1 MSSAKTSLRPS
12 KVVTDPKRA
21 SASVKELSED
31 LDESNTAPV
40 PWYRTTLAVGLM
52 GSLLLFAALPALS
65 WSWLAWVA
73 PLPWLW
79 LILQPTLPGR
89 RPHLALYLVGFAF
102 WMGTLHWLRLPH
114 WATNFGWAALSGY
127 LAVYIW
133 AFVALS
139 RVGVHRLGIS
149 IVITAPIVWTGL
161 EVVRGYMLGGF
172 TMSSLAHTQ
181 YKWLEFIQLADVI
194 GCYGL
199 SGLLMLATAS
209 LARVIPWAGQ
219 RITIWPLATIVAAVA
234 IPLLYGS
241 PHVNSKYGFAGPTVA
256 LIQGTFDTTF
266 DYDPDEDRRVMAEYV
281 RLTSNAVDEFHKRTG
296 SSFDLV
302 VWPESMFRS
311 PLLSFSDSFREPEGA
326 EWSKEQMLERSHNE
340 LRELAKFT
348 NSCVLVGLGREH
360 LTNDRNQRWNSAAF
374 VNRDGEIDHYDK
386 QKLVMFGEYVPFF
399 DLWPALYQLTPMGEG
414 LSRGERPRAF
424 EVFRTPRATHPKSN
438 YLFSPSICFET
449 VVPHLIRN
457 QVHQLRDEGAE
468 PDVLVNLTNDGWF
481 WGSSELELHMIC
493 GVFRAVEVRK
503 PLVIAANTGI
513 SAHIDASGR
522 IVKQAPRR
530 EATYLI
536 ADVRVDERPSVWLE
550 HGGRLE
556 ILYLL
561 PLVGL
566 TAVGLAKRR
575 TPRDSIACARRGE

>member
-1 MSSAKTSLRPS
+1 MTPAKTILRPAPTLEAA
-12 KVVTDPKRA
+12 KCNHA
-21 SASVKELSED
+21 SEVEPATAF
-31 LDESNTAPV
+31 DESNTPTV
-40 PWYRTTLAVGLM
+40 PWYRTTLTVGLI
-52 GSLLLFAALPALS
+52 GSVLLFATLPPIG
-65 WSWLAWVA
+65 WSWLAWLA

-79 LILQPTLPGR
+79 LILQPTLSGKR
-89 RPHLALYLVGFAF
+89 THLPLYLAGFAF

-114 WATNFGWAALSGY
+114 WATNIGWVALSGY
-127 LAVYIW
+127 LAVYAW
-133 AFVALS
+133 AFVVLS
-139 RVGVHRLGIS
+139 RVAVHRAGVS
-149 IVITAPIVWTGL
+149 IVFAAPVVWTGL
-161 EVVRGYMLGGF
+161 EVIRGYMLGGF

-181 YKWLEFIQLADVI
+181 YQWLQFIQLADVI
-194 GCYGL
+194 GCYGV
-199 SGLLMLATAS
+199 SGLVMIVAAS
-209 LARVIPWAGQ
+209 LSRMVPWAGQ
-219 RITIWPLATIVAAVA
+219 RVTLWPLASIIAAVG
-234 IPLLYGS
+234 IPLWYGR
-241 PHVNSKYGFAGPTVA
+241 PHINENHASQGPTVA

-266 DYDPDEDRRVMAEYV
+266 DYDPDENRRVMAEYV

-311 PLLSFSDSFREPEGA
+311 PLLSFSDNFREPEGA

-374 VNRDGEIDHYDK
+374 VNRDGEIEHYDK

-399 DLWPALYQLTPMGEG
+399 DLWPALYRLTPMGEG
-414 LSRGERPRAF
+414 LSRGEQPRSF
-424 EVFRTPRATHPKSN
+424 EVVRSPREPPPKSN
-438 YLFSPSICFET
+438 YRFSPSICFET

-457 QVHQLRDEGAE
+457 QVSQLRDAGAE
-468 PDVLVNLTNDGWF
+468 PDALVNLTNDGWF
-481 WGSSELELHMIC
+481 WGSSELELHLIC

-522 IVKQAPRR
+522 IVQQAPRR
-530 EATYLI
+530 ESTYLI
-536 ADVRVDERPSVWLE
+536 ADVKMDERQSFWLE
-550 HGGRLE
+550 YGGRLE

-566 TAVGLAKRR
+566 TAVGLANRWRVARR
-575 TPRDSIACARRGE
+575 TVKD